1 MINYHFQWK
10 LSSGDLK
17 GIGDKSMTKVTVEE
31 DSDAVTAPLG
41 YESAI
46 RVSYDVL
53 RFRTKLGPVSCGSKS
68 VFSFYGHGAH
78 LGFFVSPSLL

>member
-41 YESAI
+41 YESGI
-46 RVSYDVL
+46 CQLPSEY
-53 RFRTKLGPVSCGSKS
+53 RTTCCG
-68 VFSFYGHGAH
+68 FAQN
-78 LGFFVSPSLL
+78 